1 MFNSGFAMR
10 ARLFFV
16 SVLSIFLTTLPAS
29 AEGISQERQS
39 YLEGVWSGVPTE
51 VSANKLCSTVEPP
64 AEATTLAIEYL
75 RSGGIAF
82 IDDGTEA
89 ATRGPIL
96 SASEEN
102 GVISLKIGDQAWRFR
117 PDTKDVMY
125 RVRSSASLGG
135 DVDTMVFKRCKPAA
149 DRSAIALDTDAL
161 KYFAADL
168 PGDEAFFIDERHA
181 AKTGNRCNVQETQY
195 LFFVL
200 IGPSEFRV
208 SRWNSFAI
216 ADKLAVKKP
225 VKLPLDRVADWSI
238 QEASG
243 DSNKLVVRMRDY
255 EDEKAKP
262 VTITVESKADSVTI
276 PEWKRTYI
284 RCKGFQSRS

>member
-1 MFNSGFAMR
+1 MR
-10 ARLFFV
+10 APLFFV
-16 SVLSIFLTTLPAS
+16 SVLSVLSVTLPAY
-29 AEGISQERQS
+29 AEGISQERQA

-51 VSANKLCSTVEPP
+51 VSANKLCSTTEPP
-64 AEATTLAIEYL
+64 AEATTLAIEFA
-75 RSGGIAF
+75 RSGGVAF

-89 ATRGPIL
+89 ASRGPIL
-96 SASEEN
+96 SAGEEN
-102 GVISLKIGDQAWRFR
+102 GVLSLKVGDQAWRFR

-149 DRSAIALDTDAL
+149 DRSAIALDDAAL
-161 KYFAADL
+161 KFLAADL

-181 AKTGNRCNVQETQY
+181 AKTGDRCAVQETQY

-216 ADKLAVKKP
+216 ADKIAAKKP
-225 VKLPLDRVADWSI
+225 LKLPLDSVSDWKI
-238 QEASG
+238 ETARAEG
-243 DSNKLVVRMRDY
+243 KKLVVRMRDFDN
-255 EDEKAKP
+255 ENAVPE
-262 VTITVESKADSVTI
+262 TIHIETKADGISI
-276 PEWKRTYI
+276 PEWRRTYV

>member
-1 MFNSGFAMR
+1 MH
-10 ARLFFV
+10 ARLFLA
-16 SVLSIFLTTLPAS
+16 SVLALLAAPLVAH

-51 VSANKLCSTVEPP
+51 VNANKLCSTVEPP
-64 AEATTLAIEYL
+64 AEATTLAIEFQ
-75 RSGGIAF
+75 RSGGVAF
-82 IDDGTEA
+82 VDDGTEA
-89 ATRGPIL
+89 ASRGPIL

-102 GVISLKIGDQAWRFR
+102 GVVTLKIADQAWRFR
-117 PDTKDVMY
+117 ADTKDVMY

-149 DRSAIALDTDAL
+149 DRSAIALDDAAL
-161 KYFAADL
+161 KFLAADL

-181 AKTGNRCNVQETQY
+181 AKTGDRCAVQETQY

-200 IGPSEFRV
+200 IGPSEFRI

-225 VKLPLDRVADWSI
+225 VKLPLDSVSDWKI
-238 QEASG
+238 ETARG
-243 DSNKLVVRMRDY
+243 DGKKFAVIMRDY
-255 EDEKAKP
+255 DNAKVAP
-262 VTITVESKADSVTI
+262 ETIHIETKADGISI
-276 PEWKRTYI
+276 PEWRRSYI